1 VEQAPKIECGF
12 KILIALPE
20 GYQNIRQAQLDKK
33 LADAGV
39 TPAQMREAYNQ
50 MESVLAIADAI
61 LAFAPKGMG
70 TYYDFMFKSY
80 EAMGVAINIVD
91 KYQRLISKIQF
102 ETAV

>member
-1 VEQAPKIECGF
+1 M
-12 KILIALPE
+12 
-20 GYQNIRQAQLDKK
+20 DKK